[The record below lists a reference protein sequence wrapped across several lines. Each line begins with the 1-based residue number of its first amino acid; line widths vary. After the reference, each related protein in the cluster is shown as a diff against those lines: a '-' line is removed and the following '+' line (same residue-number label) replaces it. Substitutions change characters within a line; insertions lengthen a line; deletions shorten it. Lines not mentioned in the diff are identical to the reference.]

1 MFEYNEAYMLGAAAA
16 NVIFQMPLDFF
27 SFLPHFGSKHSLFNS
42 LSLYLKL

>member
-27 SFLPHFGSKHSLFNS
+27 FFPSSLWI
-42 LSLYLKL
+42 